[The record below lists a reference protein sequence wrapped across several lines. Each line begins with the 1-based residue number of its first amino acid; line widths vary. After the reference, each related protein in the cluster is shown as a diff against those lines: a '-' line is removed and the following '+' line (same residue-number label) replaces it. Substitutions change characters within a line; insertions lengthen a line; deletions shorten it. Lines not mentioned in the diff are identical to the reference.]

1 MKWTVFDL
9 EFNQL
14 LPSIEEPWSND
25 LHITCASIF
34 SDGDEWPQVWYER
47 NEFNETPGD
56 YMSEQT
62 ITAFVLTLSQLVQ
75 RGYSLVTWGG
85 ASSDWRMLHKECPS
99 LRSLIVQ
106 LALNSVDVPMCACM
120 SIGTMMGLNAACKA
134 LGYTLKDD
142 ASSSNVP
149 DKWLAPEERQ
159 QVLQHVSSDAYATM
173 FVLRQAVS
181 TGQLPWITQRG
192 QLKTWHNVS
201 LQSVR
206 ACLSRELPNVPWT
219 IQPNQN
225 PKILARWLFF
235 EI

>member
-14 LPSIEEPWSND
+14 LPNVEESWSPE

-47 NEFNETPGD
+47 TLHDTPGD
-56 YMSEQT
+56 FMSET
-62 ITAFVLTLSQLVQ
+62 TLEAFIMTLSNLVQ
-75 RGYSLVTWGG
+75 RGHTLATWGG

-99 LRSLIVQ
+99 LRSLIVT
-106 LALNSVDVPMCACM
+106 LALNSIDIPMCACM

-134 LGYTLKDD
+134 LGYSLKEDT
-142 ASSSNVP
+142 SSSMVP
-149 DKWLAPEERQ
+149 EKWYDVGLRHE
-159 QVLQHVSSDAYATM
+159 VLQHVSSDAYATM
-173 FVLRQAVS
+173 FVLRRAVQS
-181 TGQLPWITQRG
+181 GQLPWITQRG
-192 QLKTWHNVS
+192 QLKTWQHVHLVNV
-201 LQSVR
+201 R
-206 ACLSRELPNVPWT
+206 TCLSRELPHVPWT